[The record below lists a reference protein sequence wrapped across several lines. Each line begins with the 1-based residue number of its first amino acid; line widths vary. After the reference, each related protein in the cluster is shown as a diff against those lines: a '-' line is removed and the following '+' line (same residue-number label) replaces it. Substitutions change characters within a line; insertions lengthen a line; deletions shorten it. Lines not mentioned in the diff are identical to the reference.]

1 MNSQAE
7 LSKPT
12 RQDFKISKT
21 KRTRSLS
28 EYIPIYQSAYN
39 MISACLI
46 ISGVIE
52 GGKGGE
58 PTPGKLNVK
67 TAPALVDILIFSI
80 R

>member
-1 MNSQAE
+1 
-7 LSKPT
+7 
-12 RQDFKISKT
+12 
-21 KRTRSLS
+21 
-28 EYIPIYQSAYN
+28 